1 VVLLFTIVI
10 GGAGI
15 PERRVGGNSN
25 PQLFMK
31 LDPGTLLQV
40 RMKFHLVHVGL
51 YPVDVMRDF
60 IFAGEKLQIQTWRT
74 FDFGRMS
81 MDCQV

>member
-51 YPVDVMRDF
+51 YPVDVMILFSRVRSYRF
-60 IFAGEKLQIQTWRT
+60 RHGALLILG
-74 FDFGRMS
+74 G
-81 MDCQV
+81 